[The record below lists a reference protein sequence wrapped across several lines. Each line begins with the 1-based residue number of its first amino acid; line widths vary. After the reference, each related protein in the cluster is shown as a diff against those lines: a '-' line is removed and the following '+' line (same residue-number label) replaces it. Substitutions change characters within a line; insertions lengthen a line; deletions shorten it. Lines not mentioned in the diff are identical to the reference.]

1 MIEDKNIR
9 LIHEC
14 SLDEYVLVLVEWQNC
29 TYSAFTCLNNLE
41 ALTDAIEE
49 IAPLTLRTSVW
60 VESLEEGEHID
71 TECSAPWWPPYLP
84 GFKEVG

>member
-9 LIHEC
+9 LINEC
-14 SLDEYVLVLVEWQNC
+14 SLGEYVLVLVEWQNC

-60 VESLEEGEHID
+60 VESLEEGEYID
-71 TECSAPWWPPYLP
+71 TQCSSPWWPPYLP